1 MEKSVMKTKVIIFFI
16 ALLSIKA
23 IAFAKIQNPTDYA
36 PPINLSPSKL
46 IELEKKLVE
55 SKNTKETT
63 KLTQEIEIEA
73 DKNVFLFVNKKIYS
87 ASAIFICQK
96 LKPNFDCSSTPSDNM
111 VQVAEKSSKKRISE
125 KINTIEAFLNPE
137 YHTTTF
143 QFYLTDAQSRTPIPI
158 KVNNTLKTK
167 IIGKKEKILF
177 AIVKGKE
184 DFLYKKYV
192 WIIQP

>member
-1 MEKSVMKTKVIIFFI
+1 MKTKIIIFLI
-16 ALLSIKA
+16 ALLSINA
-23 IAFAKIQNPTDYA
+23 IGFAKVQNPTDYTS
-36 PPINLSPSKL
+36 PINLSPSKL

-73 DKNVFLFVNKKIYS
+73 DKNVFLFVNGKIYS

-125 KINTIEAFLNPE
+125 KINNIEAFLNPE
-137 YHTTTF
+137 YETTTF
-143 QFYLTDAQSRTPIPI
+143 QFYLTDAQSNKKPIPI